1 MNTIIWH
8 NLLIYRLTLKFS
20 VDIFN
25 VDCSIVIDYTKHSM
39 CWLRSLF
46 YSLMHSE
53 YIQLNPAL
61 YIHCHVHLIYP
72 LTLSALTFM
81 KFTHW
86 SCTPQEHMPG
96 TLNHLCDLSWLGI
109 TCTYSPAYP
118 HSHAHSL
125 TLTRTYCAHTTLL
138 KDLPVVVAD
147 DDDDLHEV

>member
-25 VDCSIVIDYTKHSM
+25 VDCSIVIDYTKYSM

-72 LTLSALTFM
+72 
-81 KFTHW
+81 FTHW
-86 SCTPQEHMPG
+86 VHSHSWYLLTDLALPKNMPG
-96 TLNHLCDLSWLGI
+96 TLSHLCDLSWLGI

-147 DDDDLHEV
+147 DDDLHEV